1 MYMYITE
8 KMGKFDNLLSPNVSN
23 ALNRVYFGYILN
35 KIFIE
40 MINYKYNIFLKYFWR
55 IKTHC

>member
-8 KMGKFDNLLSPNVSN
+8 KMGKFDNFLSPDVNN

-40 MINYKYNIFLKYFWR
+40 MINYKYNMFLKYSWR
-55 IKTHC
+55 IH